1 MSTRHDLDANAA
13 LARLIAGNDRFVAD
27 TPQRPRADQERR
39 SALEGGQSP
48 FAIILSCAD
57 SRVAPELIFDQGLG
71 DLFVIRVAG
80 NILDDA
86 AVLGSIEYAAALL
99 GTNLV
104 VVMGHQGCGAVQAA
118 LAGGTNT
125 KAIDEIVRAIAPV
138 VAKARDLD
146 GDALENTVRLNA
158 SHVAQSLRSHQDVM
172 KGLVQDKGVNI
183 VSAYYHLGSGEV
195 EFLDSEA

>member
-1 MSTRHDLDANAA
+1 MSTRHNLDANAA
-13 LARLIAGNDRFVAD
+13 LARLVAGNDRFVAD
-27 TPQRPRADQERR
+27 KMERPRADINRR
-39 SALEGGQSP
+39 NALEGGQAP

-86 AVLGSIEYAAALL
+86 AVLGSIEYAAAYL

-118 LAGGTNT
+118 LGGGSHT
-125 KAIDEIVRAIAPV
+125 KAIDEIARAIQPV
-138 VAKARDLD
+138 VAKARAMD
-146 GDALENTVRLNA
+146 GDEVENTVRLNA
-158 SHVAQSLRSHQDVM
+158 SHVAQNLRGHKDVM
-172 KGLVQDKGVNI
+172 HDLVQDKGVNV
-183 VSAYYHLGSGEV
+183 VSAYYHLGSGKV

>member
-1 MSTRHDLDANAA
+1 MSTRHELDANAA

-27 TPQRPRADQERR
+27 APTRPRADLERR
-39 SALEGGQSP
+39 SALENGQAP
-48 FAIILSCAD
+48 FAVILSCAD

-86 AVLGSIEYAAALL
+86 AVLGSIEYAVALL

-118 LAGGTNT
+118 LTEGTNT
-125 KAIDEIVRAIAPV
+125 KAIDEIVRAISPV
-138 VAKARDLD
+138 VAKARAME
-146 GDALENTVRLNA
+146 GDEVENTVRLNA
-158 SHVAQSLRSHQDVM
+158 THVADSLRSHKDVM
-172 KGLVQDKGVNI
+172 HELVQDKGVNI
-183 VSAYYHLGSGEV
+183 VSAYYHLGSGKV